1 MSTKADINNTLEE
14 KEREIMSFDD
24 LVLAEEY
31 FPASWSQLGSTN
43 SPHFQLGSYQMEMV
57 SAEKTQKKNPP
68 K

>member
-1 MSTKADINNTLEE
+1 
-14 KEREIMSFDD
+14 MSFDD